1 MSHPVGMRVVLVFCL
16 SIFISACVRPVDP
29 TPIPQPTDIPPL
41 PTPTQPPILGATFP
55 SDVIVQ
61 WLQNSYGTPVSN
73 LITFMQLQV
82 GPDDVVGYT
91 YQDVNGQ
98 RCAGVVLTT
107 AATSQIWNG
116 DVRCVP
122 AGTAVIAGATLLAL
136 TNGEPYVA
144 TFIHVDP
151 ALLPDANAVAITF
164 PDGSSLPANN
174 ADGILRFNGYVAL
187 KAGVQFPSNAVVIGQ
202 TENTLTQISIQ

>member
-1 MSHPVGMRVVLVFCL
+1 MNRSVR
-16 SIFISACVRPVDP
+16 SIFILILMVCLSACVKPIEP
-29 TPIPQPTDIPPL
+29 TPTPRPTDIPPL

-55 SDVIVQ
+55 PETISA
-61 WLQNSYGTPVSN
+61 WLQATFGLPVTN
-73 LITFMQLQV
+73 LTTFMQLQV
-82 GPDDVVGYT
+82 GPDDIVGYT

-107 AATSQIWNG
+107 AATGQIWNG

-122 AGTAVIAGATLLAL
+122 AGTAVIAAPTLLAL

-144 TFIHVDP
+144 TFIHVDTN
-151 ALLPDANAVAITF
+151 LLPNANAVAIVF

-174 ADGILRFNGYVAL
+174 ADSVLRFNGFVAMR
-187 KAGVQFPSNAVVIGQ
+187 AGFDFPTSVIITDAGG
-202 TENTLTQISIQ
+202 NILTQVSPQ